1 MSNIL
6 DANDIEHKMLRNMV
20 KSLEEKFDISNR
32 ATRTQISSEF
42 EVVNIRLDN
51 IDEKSE
57 TALSKIANLEKDT
70 DFIRVIKRY
79 KKATFLALVGLIAIA
94 NSKQIIIWFNA
105 FKDKINIF
113 NW

>member
-1 MSNIL
+1 MMGNIL
-6 DANDIEHKMLRNMV
+6 DVNDIEHKVLKNAIEN
-20 KSLEEKFDISNR
+20 LEEKFDISNR

-70 DFIRVIKRY
+70 DFIRAFKKY
-79 KKATFLALVGLIAIA
+79 KNVFFLAILGIISAT
-94 NSKQIIIWFNA
+94 NFEQIKLWF
-105 FKDKINIF
+105 FKLNPFK
-113 NW
+113 